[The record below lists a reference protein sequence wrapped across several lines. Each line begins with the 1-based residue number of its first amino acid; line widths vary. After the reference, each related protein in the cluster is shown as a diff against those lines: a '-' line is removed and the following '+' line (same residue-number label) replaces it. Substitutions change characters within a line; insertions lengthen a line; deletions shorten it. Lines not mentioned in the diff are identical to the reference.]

1 MPVKRDACCVICGL
15 EGDCPIPHS
24 HVARFTH
31 HEIFR
36 NFAKLA
42 NNVFVPFPANATVT
56 SSSSAVNSDLSTIPW
71 PNRP

>member
-1 MPVKRDACCVICGL
+1 MRIPYCVLRIAYPRLTHLSHDAHA
-15 EGDCPIPHS
+15 PRS
-24 HVARFTH
+24 TH

-42 NNVFVPFPANATVT
+42 NNVFVPFPANAIVT